1 MLNKAILLRRIAEDA
16 AAWEK
21 LARDAGLSFLAFLLG
36 MVRIE
41 AEAEQPD
48 K

>member
-1 MLNKAILLRRIAEDA
+1 LNKTILLRRIAEDA

-21 LARDAGLSFLAFLLG
+21 LAREAGLSFLAFLLG
-36 MVRIE
+36 MVRCE
-41 AEAEQPD
+41 ADTNEAD